1 MFHLFA
7 NNVHCK
13 RIILGCDYDSSYA
26 SALSAYDSTPL
37 IAAKITLL
45 ASGDDD
51 DRCEL
56 TKYDILDLGS
66 CFKPISSLSS
76 WYDGE
81 SSHPGDEFLQS
92 TSAATSSSLG
102 KASKPTDSEEDMREA
117 AADNRN
123 TSSLSPPR
131 HLRHLHPPRRAVKQD
146 KIVLLNINNE
156 RVDPAPEPEDF
167 ETRESMLDRIEVRG
181 FCRYYHLRGKCS
193 IESSGEK
200 CKFRHGPDLNKEELK
215 ILENHLAKSSPCHSG
230 SHCRNNQCVYSH
242 VCPLQP
248 GCPRGVHCK
257 LYKFH
262 EIDPTAI
269 RVWRP

>member
-56 TKYDILDLGS
+56 TKYDMLDLGS
-66 CFKPISSLSS
+66 VFKPITSLSS

-81 SSHPGDEFLQS
+81 SSPPTDDMLQTTSGS
-92 TSAATSSSLG
+92 TS
-102 KASKPTDSEEDMREA
+102 EA
-117 AADNRN
+117 ADTQR
-123 TSSLSPPR
+123 TPSMSPPR
-131 HLRHLHPPRRAVKQD
+131 HLRHLHSPRRVVKQD

-156 RVDPAPEPEDF
+156 RVDPQPEPEDL
-167 ETRESMLDRIEVRG
+167 ETRESILDGMEVRG
-181 FCRYYHLRGKCS
+181 FCKYYHLRGKCLT
-193 IESSGEK
+193 ESSGEK
-200 CKFRHGPDLNKEELK
+200 CNFRHGPDLNKEELK
-215 ILENHLAKSSPCHSG
+215 VLENYFKKSAPCHSE
-230 SHCRNNQCVYSH
+230 SHCRNNQCIYSH
-242 VCPLQP
+242 ICPNQPGLSEGCPL
-248 GCPRGVHCK
+248 
-257 LYKFH
+257 
-262 EIDPTAI
+262 
-269 RVWRP
+269 

>member
-1 MFHLFA
+1 MFHLFV

-26 SALSAYDSTPL
+26 SALSGYDSTPL

-45 ASGDDD
+45 ASGDDN

-56 TKYDILDLGS
+56 TKYDMLDLGS
-66 CFKPISSLSS
+66 VFNPITSLSS

-81 SSHPGDEFLQS
+81 SSPPTDDVLQTTSGS
-92 TSAATSSSLG
+92 TSSFKATEPD
-102 KASKPTDSEEDMREA
+102 KDVHEA
-117 AADNRN
+117 ADTQN
-123 TSSLSPPR
+123 TWSMSPPR
-131 HLRHLHPPRRAVKQD
+131 HLRHLHPPRRVAKQD
-146 KIVLLNINNE
+146 KIVLLNIKNE
-156 RVDPAPEPEDF
+156 RVDPSPEPEDF
-167 ETRESMLDRIEVRG
+167 ETRESMLDRMEVRG
-181 FCRYYHLRGKCS
+181 FCKYYHLRGKCS

-215 ILENHLAKSSPCHSG
+215 ILENDFKKSSPCHSG
-230 SHCRNNQCVYSH
+230 SHCRNNQCTYSH
-242 VCPLQP
+242 VCPDQP